1 MPGPDAAAY
10 SPLGLLA
17 EPVLTAKRWEAAAGL
32 CLHPGGLRPG
42 TCRKTVPTSRVAHP
56 ALQIRTR
63 AKPVE
68 THQVVPFKLRPF
80 RKGGKKNLKWVH
92 WDQNGPF
99 KNEFAAV
106 SN

>member
-1 MPGPDAAAY
+1 MSEYVSFLKVEYVCNWLQVDLQNTGI
-10 SPLGLLA
+10 
-17 EPVLTAKRWEAAAGL
+17 
-32 CLHPGGLRPG
+32 RPG

-68 THQVVPFKLRPF
+68 THQVAPFKLRPF